1 MTQQGITLYLGG
13 ARSGKSMAAEHC
25 ALTLAADTGQLPYYL
40 ATGQAFDDEMKAR
53 IARHKDLRQGQFQT
67 IEEPV
72 DLAKIIN
79 SLAYQTDSKNS
90 IILIDSVGIWL
101 TNLMLAE
108 KDWSEPLDETIAAIT
123 DGGHH
128 AVFVSDDVGGGIIPE
143 NAMAR
148 QFRDH
153 MGLINQRIASAAKH
167 VYFVIAGIETKL
179 K

>member
-53 IARHKDLRQGQFQT
+53 IARHKDLRQGHFQT

-72 DLAKIIN
+72 DLARIIN